1 MYAAE
6 ISRDLAPRDALTCDL
21 VTWRQACDADPGC
34 AEFNIDPVVVSQL
47 TVTALDLKLEADVT
61 EAEVQSFRQT
71 VAPRLGATASAV
83 TGVPET
89 SFGAVVIE
97 TLAPSASP
105 PAATPIK
112 DGGGGGGLPIAAV
125 AGGAAGGVVLLVTAS
140 AIFYFCR
147 RNKQGQRTQAPT
159 KSGIAKSGAK
169 ASERKRRARGG
180 GPGGGP
186 KSRALPEGWE
196 ECKDDEGHTFYHNEL
211 TRETSW
217 SRPRA
222 APKHSKNTDYGRS
235 DVGDV
240 GPPRTSVVRT
250 AGFV

>member
-71 VAPRLGATASAV
+71 VAPRLSATASAV

-105 PAATPIK
+105 PPPAD
-112 DGGGGGGLPIAAV
+112 DGGGGGGGGVPIAAV
-125 AGGAAGGVVLLVTAS
+125 AGGAGGGVLLLLVTAG

-147 RNKQGQRTQAPT
+147 RNKQGQRAQAPT

-169 ASERKRRARGG
+169 ASE
-180 GPGGGP
+180 P
-186 KSRALPEGWE
+186 
-196 ECKDDEGHTFYHNEL
+196 TV
-211 TRETSW
+211 
-217 SRPRA
+217 A
-222 APKHSKNTDYGRS
+222 ATDHGRV
-235 DVGDV
+235 DFGDLS
-240 GPPRTSVVRT
+240 PRTSSASVS
-250 AGFV
+250 GFV